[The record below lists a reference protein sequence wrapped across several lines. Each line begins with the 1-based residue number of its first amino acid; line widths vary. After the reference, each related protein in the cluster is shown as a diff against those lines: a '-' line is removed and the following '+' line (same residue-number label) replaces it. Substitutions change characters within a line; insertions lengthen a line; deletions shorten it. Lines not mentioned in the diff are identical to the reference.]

1 MANMKSLKIIG
12 FAIVCFVFVWGCKK
26 TQEPD
31 QVIAV
36 GTNTPKLPNP
46 TYQYDSTQSNQQ
58 FQFNERATL
67 GRVLFYDKAL
77 SFNNSISCGS
87 CHIQQLGFAD
97 NVQFHKGVYGN
108 ELKRNTLSISGNST
122 KLFWDGRST
131 SMRDL
136 VLRPLSNHDEMLQN
150 LTALPSKLAL
160 IEYYKK
166 LFFDAYGDPKVTL
179 AGIQDALAVFCEVL
193 LPNNSKFDIELK
205 KANGNVWQ
213 NLSGFTEQENKG
225 LTLFF
230 GKATCANCHI
240 VGVNFSDFGVGGG
253 YSPPSENIGL
263 DMEYKDNGIGAL
275 KNDATLNGLFK
286 VPNLKNIALTAPYM
300 HDGRFK
306 TLEDV
311 IEHYN
316 NNVVNH
322 PNLSTLL
329 SQLGETDSEEDAVP
343 IRLNLTEDEKKALVA
358 FLKTFTDES
367 FIRDPKF
374 SNPF

>member
-1 MANMKSLKIIG
+1 MKDMKSIKIIG
-12 FAIVCFVFVWGCKK
+12 IPIVCFLFVWGCKK
-26 TQEPD
+26 TQEPTPI
-31 QVIAV
+31 VAV
-36 GTNTPKLPNP
+36 GTGVPKLPMQPYSYISPN
-46 TYQYDSTQSNQQ
+46 TSNV
-58 FQFNERATL
+58 NERITL

-87 CHIQQLGFAD
+87 CHKQQLGFAD
-97 NVQFHKGVYGN
+97 NVQFNKGVYGN

-122 KLFWDGRST
+122 KLFWDGKST
-131 SMRDL
+131 SLKDL

-150 LTALPSKLAL
+150 IASLPTKLDL
-160 IEYYKK
+160 FEYYKK
-166 LFFDAYGDPKVTL
+166 LFFDAYGDSKVTL
-179 AGIQDALAVFCEVL
+179 AGIQDGLAVFCEVL
-193 LPNNSKFDIELK
+193 LPNNSKFDLELK
-205 KANGNVWQ
+205 KQGGSVWQ
-213 NLSGFTEQENKG
+213 NFSDFTEQENRG
-225 LTLFF
+225 LALFF
-230 GKATCANCHI
+230 GKATCANCHLQN
-240 VGVNFSDFGVGGG
+240 VDFLTN

-263 DMEYKDNGIGAL
+263 DMEYTDNGIGAL
-275 KNDATLNGLFK
+275 KNDPTFNGLFK

-311 IEHYN
+311 VEHYN
-316 NNVVNH
+316 NNIVNH